1 MECPFLTRDKG
12 DSNMASADRQ
22 ICFKMNTELAD
33 SLGHLANRLDINM
46 SKMVRACLLLGMPVF
61 EKNPMLLNVIDT
73 INNYK
78 RIQTN
83 NGDEIV

>member
-1 MECPFLTRDKG
+1 
-12 DSNMASADRQ
+12 MATADRQ
-22 ICFKMNTELAD
+22 ISFKISSELAD
-33 SLGHLANRLDINM
+33 SLGHLANKMDINM

-78 RIQTN
+78 RIQRN